1 MALKARA
8 HESDLRSGGGDQR
21 QEQLQATG
29 IDFSPLVEPYKGY
42 GKLTL
47 RLEQMPPRARFSAGM
62 RAGERSWSLTPDDL
76 NGLKYLLPDGTS
88 VDHSVKVRVIGMER
102 GDTLA
107 VLDVKVAQYVSAG
120 RPASRSADA
129 APENAGSG
137 EQLARAQSAVGALQ
151 MQLSDALAEIKRLTG
166 TTGSEQ
172 ASAAIEAARVQWQAD
187 EQKRCAKVEAE
198 LKAQTQQQ
206 LDDIQT
212 QLADTLRELQR
223 VKSQQPDAA
232 AAQLAQ
238 ARADWKAEEA
248 QRLSSAE
255 ADWAKQSEEKIGEL
269 QVLLSE
275 ARKKHLKLQGDKSAD
290 LQAELDAARAEWKD
304 EEVKRLARAETAW
317 ASRSRDQIEDLEAQL
332 NESRAAHQRLLS
344 GLAADGRADL
354 DAARTAWKV
363 EEMAR
368 LAQSEA
374 KWAAQLDYLKA
385 ELAKAKTSQPTVDS
399 EELQGQLRQ
408 IREELQT
415 GFDQKFA
422 AAEADLRKK
431 EGSGLRDAEA
441 AWQDKIQALEALLQA
456 ERAKPAPAAVTPHD
470 DRALRDAIANL
481 QASVADRDHEFE
493 RLNKQLETERAA
505 RRKELQE
512 LRAAH
517 DAANQSEI
525 ELREKHAASLEQTE
539 ARWKQTTAAE
549 TKSATARAELAESKL
564 QDLRVAAADSA
575 RLDKEVVVLRATLAE
590 REQELHRLQHHSGAS
605 VDAQVAAAAAVP
617 APTGLKKLFAMPYV
631 REGLVGMA
639 CTVAT
644 ILLVP
649 GYGASTPVASATDAT
664 LVAIPAT
671 TAPETLLKTA
681 VVLRNTRLRTSPAKD
696 APSLVRVERGTEVGV
711 LKTQGGWTQV
721 KMNHKTSVAEGW
733 IENESLDLPTG
744 SGERGRP

>member
-107 VLDVKVAQYVSAG
+107 VLDVKVAQYVISG
-120 RPASRSADA
+120 RPASRPAEA

-137 EQLARAQSAVGALQ
+137 DQLARAQSAVGALQ
-151 MQLSDALAEIKRLTG
+151 MQLSDALAEIKRLTD

-172 ASAAIEAARVQWQAD
+172 ASAAIEAARLQWQAD
-187 EQKRCAKVEAE
+187 EQKRFARLEAE

-206 LDDIQT
+206 VDDIQT
-212 QLADTLRELQR
+212 QLADALRDLQR
-223 VKSQQPDAA
+223 VRSQQPDAA

-255 ADWAKQSEEKIGEL
+255 AEWAKQSEEKIGEL
-269 QVLLSE
+269 QALLSE

-290 LQAELDAARAEWKD
+290 LQAELDVARAEWKD

-344 GLAADGRADL
+344 GMAADGRADL
-354 DAARTAWKV
+354 EAARAAWKA

-374 KWAAQLDYLKA
+374 KWAAQLDFLKA
-385 ELAKAKTSQPTVDS
+385 DLAKAKTSQPIVDS
-399 EELQGQLRQ
+399 EELQAQLRQ
-408 IREELQT
+408 IRDELQT
-415 GFDQKFA
+415 GFDHKLA
-422 AAEADLRKK
+422 AAEADWRKQ
-431 EGSGLRDAEA
+431 ESCLLRDAET
-441 AWQDKIQALEALLQA
+441 AWQGKVQSLEALLQA
-456 ERAKPAPAAVTPHD
+456 ERAKPAPAVAPHD

-481 QASVADRDHEFE
+481 QASVAERDHEFE
-493 RLNKQLETERAA
+493 RLNKQLEAERAA

-517 DAANQSEI
+517 EAANQSEV
-525 ELREKHAASLEQTE
+525 ELREQHAATLEQTE
-539 ARWKQTTAAE
+539 ARWKQAAAAE
-549 TKSATARAELAESKL
+549 VKSATARAELAESKL

-575 RLDKEVVVLRATLAE
+575 RLDKEVVMLRATLSE

-605 VDAQVAAAAAVP
+605 VEAQAAAAEAVP
-617 APTGLKKLFAMPYV
+617 APTGLTKLFAMPYV

-664 LVAIPAT
+664 HVEIPAT
-671 TAPETLLKTA
+671 TAPETLLQTA
-681 VVLRNTRLRTSPAKD
+681 VVLRNTRLRAAPGKD

-721 KMNHKTSVAEGW
+721 KFNHKTSVAEGW
-733 IENESLDLPTG
+733 IENESLDLPTV